1 MQFFGALT
9 ALVTPFKNGAVDEA
23 AYREFIEFQ
32 ISEGIHGLV
41 PCGTTGESAT
51 LSHEEH
57 ERVIEICIDQVKGR
71 VPVLAGAGSNN
82 TIEAIRLTRFAQ
94 KAGADGALL
103 ITPYYNKPTQE
114 GLYRHFKAI
123 AEAVDMPLVPYNVP
137 GRTGTNLLPAT
148 LSRLAHEFP
157 NIVGVKEAT
166 GDMSQ
171 CSLIMEQC
179 PKGFSLLSGDD
190 FTALPLLSIGGSG
203 RRLRSPD
210 VGSSM
215 TIGGREVQED
225 FVGTL
230 ATQTGLVAV
239 LADGMG
245 KAYGARIASR
255 TAVETFLD
263 LFRDY
268 NAFDNPQYYFRKS
281 FHAANRAILRE
292 LGDEG
297 YGAASVG
304 VAMIRENWLFYA
316 VVGNVKLC
324 VFRNGD
330 LVPVSA
336 GHTLDVLAEQ
346 SFRTGRLSREDALV
360 MLENHRLYNYLGQ
373 DSFKDI
379 EIFDRPISLQRGD
392 IIVLMSDGLYEL
404 IPWKEIEDVLSG
416 GQDCQ
421 SMAYALMEK
430 VNQNSAEDR
439 DNASVILLR
448 WDGSTT

>member
-190 FTALPLLSIGGSG
+190 FTALPLMSIGGSG
-203 RRLRSPD
+203 VISVWANVMP
-210 VGSSM
+210 
-215 TIGGREVQED
+215 REVHDMVMDYLEGRREQAVATAVKYLD
-225 FVGTL
+225 L
-230 ATQTGLVAV
+230 ANGLFMEVNPIPVKTA
-239 LADGMG
+239 LNMMG
-245 KAYGARIASR
+245 KEVGP
-255 TAVETFLD
+255 
-263 LFRDY
+263 FRL
-268 NAFDNPQYYFRKS
+268 P
-281 FHAANRAILRE
+281 
-292 LGDEG
+292 
-297 YGAASVG
+297 
-304 VAMIRENWLFYA
+304 
-316 VVGNVKLC
+316 
-324 VFRNGD
+324 
-330 LVPVSA
+330 
-336 GHTLDVLAEQ
+336 
-346 SFRTGRLSREDALV
+346 
-360 MLENHRLYNYLGQ
+360 
-373 DSFKDI
+373 
-379 EIFDRPISLQRGD
+379 
-392 IIVLMSDGLYEL
+392 LYEMTQAHQAQL
-404 IPWKEIEDVLSG
+404 WQLLQQAG
-416 GQDCQ
+416 
-421 SMAYALMEK
+421 
-430 VNQNSAEDR
+430 
-439 DNASVILLR
+439 VIA
-448 WDGSTT
+448 

>member
-1 MQFFGALT
+1 M
-9 ALVTPFKNGAVDEA
+9 TPQTILILLCAAAAV
-23 AYREFIEFQ
+23 
-32 ISEGIHGLV
+32 L
-41 PCGTTGESAT
+41 
-51 LSHEEH
+51 
-57 ERVIEICIDQVKGR
+57 
-71 VPVLAGAGSNN
+71 
-82 TIEAIRLTRFAQ
+82 
-94 KAGADGALL
+94 LL
-103 ITPYYNKPTQE
+103 I
-114 GLYRHFKAI
+114 R
-123 AEAVDMPLVPYNVP
+123 
-137 GRTGTNLLPAT
+137 
-148 LSRLAHEFP
+148 
-157 NIVGVKEAT
+157 
-166 GDMSQ
+166 
-171 CSLIMEQC
+171 
-179 PKGFSLLSGDD
+179 
-190 FTALPLLSIGGSG
+190 LSIGGSG

-239 LADGMG
+239 LAD
-245 KAYGARIASR
+245 GARIASR